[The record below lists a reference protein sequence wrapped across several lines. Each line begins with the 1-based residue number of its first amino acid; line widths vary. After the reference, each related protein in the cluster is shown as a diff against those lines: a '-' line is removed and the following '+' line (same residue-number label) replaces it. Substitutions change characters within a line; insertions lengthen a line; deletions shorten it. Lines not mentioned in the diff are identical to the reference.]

1 MSARPTYDYF
11 SIAGASV
18 SATTGASS
26 AVLAL
31 PTASDGTVARRVLVQ
46 TVAGACYARPA
57 LAAGSV
63 AAGTGLVI
71 TTTPIALNV
80 RGNTHIAHIQITG
93 AQTLVV
99 TPLED

>member
-1 MSARPTYDYF
+1 MAFPYPCYT
-11 SIAGASV
+11 IAGASV
-18 SATTGASS
+18 NATTGAAS

-31 PTASDGTVARRVLVQ
+31 PDASDGTDARRVLVQ
-46 TVAGACYARPA
+46 TVAGSCYVRAGV
-57 LAAGSV
+57 AAATV
-63 AAGTGLVI
+63 TAGTGLVV